1 MDSISDLGGTHL
13 TTAARDWDS
22 DATMSDDSDST
33 LSLEDAEASEAED
46 SNEGSVMSLND
57 AQAPAT
63 MQAAI
68 EATGPPGDSKDATD
82 SKTAIDSKM
91 R

>member
-1 MDSISDLGGTHL
+1 MDSTVHSTSDLEGTHL

-46 SNEGSVMSLND
+46 SE
-57 AQAPAT
+57 
-63 MQAAI
+63 
-68 EATGPPGDSKDATD
+68 ATD
-82 SKTAIDSKM
+82 SENATDRKM